1 MAAARQPPQGAILGR
16 SSYRSRRRH
25 FRRKRSAGAKKPE
38 RDVSEPESIILDFLR
53 ATPDAWYSR
62 REIAR
67 RAVRRTEYEENPH
80 WADQA
85 LAALLARGIAEANE
99 QGLYR
104 LMRRR

>member
-1 MAAARQPPQGAILGR
+1 MQPPPGAVVRR
-16 SSYRSRRRH
+16 SDDRSGHRH
-25 FRRKRSAGAKKPE
+25 FQRERSAGAKKRE
-38 RDVSEPESIILDFLR
+38 RHVSEPESTILDFLR

-62 REIAR
+62 KEIAR

-85 LAALLARGIAEANE
+85 LAALVARGVAEANE

>member
-1 MAAARQPPQGAILGR
+1 MRGAISGR
-16 SSYRSRRRH
+16 AG
-25 FRRKRSAGAKKPE
+25 FRARGWRFQRKRPASASELAC
-38 RDVSEPESIILDFLR
+38 DVSDAEFIILDFLR

-85 LAALLARGIAEANE
+85 LAALVARGVAEAND